1 MSRWLQL
8 ERLRAAWGLSTAA
21 PPLRSGEGDSA
32 AAYQAADRASNK
44 RLQET
49 FRSNPFEIANKILTR
64 DEHAPICLKRE
75 VFLKEVIN
83 YRSFILEAHSWL
95 AILLPEGPP

>member
-1 MSRWLQL
+1 MSRWSQL
-8 ERLRAAWGLSTAA
+8 ERLRAAWGVSVTAA
-21 PPLRSGEGDSA
+21 PLHSGEGDSA

-83 YRSFILEAHSWL
+83 YRSFILEAHGWL